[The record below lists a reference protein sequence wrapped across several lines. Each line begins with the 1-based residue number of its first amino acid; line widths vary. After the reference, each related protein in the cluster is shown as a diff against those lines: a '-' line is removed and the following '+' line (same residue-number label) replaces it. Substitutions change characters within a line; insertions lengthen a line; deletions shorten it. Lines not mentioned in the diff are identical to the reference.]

1 MGNSIIKRLEG
12 INFGSNEQIRE
23 CLKPD
28 TPTGIG
34 EWVDIAGL
42 IAPKSEIEKLMNGI
56 EDASINRLKDI
67 NSDFAEMSENYYSY
81 EWTWAYSKIEEV
93 YGVSPENITAK
104 DIISIVKGWEDA
116 VIGLDHQVYNDAR
129 KEFSMQS
136 MTGFGVDGTR
146 DTKLEDFESVR
157 GDFENNTFVR
167 AIIKHIDKKQALG
180 DELINR
186 IGQIR

>member
-1 MGNSIIKRLEG
+1 MEG
-12 INFGSNEQIRE
+12 INFGNNEQIRE

-28 TPTGIG
+28 IPIGIG
-34 EWVDIAGL
+34 EWVDVAGL
-42 IAPKSEIEKLMNGI
+42 IAPKSEIENLMNGI
-56 EDASINRLKDI
+56 EKGEINRLKYI
-67 NSDFAEMSENYYSY
+67 NSHFAEMNNSYYSY
-81 EWTWAYSKIEEV
+81 EWTWAYSKIEEI
-93 YGVSPENITAK
+93 YGISPETITAQ
-104 DIISIVKGWEDA
+104 DIIGIVKGWQDA

-157 GDFENNTFVR
+157 GDFENNTFVK